1 MGLGC
6 ISPIEGVGQLN
17 SFPTTEAI
25 SRSHT
30 RIQTKRQNHHTIRE
44 GMIQCVTTQ
53 ILHPVTMTESYH
65 NIRALP
71 AFKLAAFSKKGE
83 EIASCERDI
92 CHWPSE
98 GGECSLR
105 SPAVAIKQ
113 TKNCNQAVVPPLPV
127 FAWCF

>member
-1 MGLGC
+1 MGLCC

-30 RIQTKRQNHHTIRE
+30 RIQTDRQNHHTMQE
-44 GMIQCVTTQ
+44 GMIQYVTTQ
-53 ILHPVTMTESYH
+53 ILHTVTIAESYH

-71 AFKLAAFSKKGE
+71 AFKLAAFSKKGK

-98 GGECSLR
+98 AGECSL
-105 SPAVAIKQ
+105 
-113 TKNCNQAVVPPLPV
+113 
-127 FAWCF
+127 